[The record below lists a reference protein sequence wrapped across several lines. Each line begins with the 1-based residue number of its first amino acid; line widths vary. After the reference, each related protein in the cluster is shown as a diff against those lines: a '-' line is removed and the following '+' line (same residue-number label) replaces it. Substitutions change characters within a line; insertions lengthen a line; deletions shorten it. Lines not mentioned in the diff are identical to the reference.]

1 MGWLTNCRPLRKQV
15 DGRLSVGIQALRL
28 AQIGGPRSC
37 FFHLRAYLATAN
49 PTMMIQTHYFFGF
62 YYFYAT
68 A

>member
-1 MGWLTNCRPLRKQV
+1 MGWLTNCRPLRKQAN
-15 DGRLSVGIQALRL
+15 GRLLVGIQVLRL
-28 AQIGGPRSC
+28 GQIGGPRSC

-49 PTMMIQTHYFFGF
+49 PTMMIQSPYFFGF

>member
-1 MGWLTNCRPLRKQV
+1 MGRLTNYRPLRKQAAE
-15 DGRLSVGIQALRL
+15 RLPVVIQVLRL
-28 AQIGGPRSC
+28 AQISGPRSC